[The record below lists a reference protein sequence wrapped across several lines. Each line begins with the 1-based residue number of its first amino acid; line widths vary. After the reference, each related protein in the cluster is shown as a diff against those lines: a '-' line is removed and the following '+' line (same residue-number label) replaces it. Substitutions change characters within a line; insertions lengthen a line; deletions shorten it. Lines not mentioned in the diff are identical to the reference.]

1 MTSCC
6 AVERMS
12 RRHSLVLWLA
22 GQEAKPAEVQK
33 EEAAAAVKVQA
44 IMRGRNQRQGTGPSG
59 SVPKAMGGC
68 RGSGGPAQL
77 AMRAAAA
84 QRKEERKAAQSLLG
98 DFVLDTTPEALTPAQ
113 QLAKILKKDGARVM
127 DLFRSWD
134 ADSSGKVDRK
144 EFRKAIAMLGLTG
157 VSRDEVDDLFDGW
170 GGGDG
175 SIDFKELAALLRN
188 KPPPQH
194 RPASAAPT
202 LVQVGPGGS
211 WVESPRDNPPYYTG
225 RGRPYSAMGS
235 HRPRPLSAAGMPFEV
250 HPEYHKSMSL
260 KGPRPMT
267 ASMARAKKGF
277 EHQVAAEGRLSS
289 HNPSFVSSWKKP
301 PAPYVPSPAEWQSL
315 TPRPLSAA
323 QPYSTPYG
331 PPPPVD
337 FEASGGVGEL
347 HCARTPKPVMLS
359 TRPASARGSGSYD
372 HFLDAPRPS
381 SPRMRV
387 QKDAHFYY
395 PAPVCPSRPNP
406 KPNPNNP
413 DPNPH
418 PDPNPDSNPNPNQA
432 PEEWQLQSLGLGARS
447 PRAVEQG
454 NAGLPMGAG
463 DFALDYSAI
472 LSHKGVISSPR
483 PGSSASPRRQGSAQR
498 SRPRPAAPQPRAS
511 PVRWPQ
517 QPAPKVSSRP
527 RGPRTRPA
535 KVDGA
540 TAYGRPFTTYFLI
553 NA

>member
-1 MTSCC
+1 
-6 AVERMS
+6 MS
-12 RRHSLVLWLA
+12 KRQSLVLWLA
-22 GQEAKPAEVQK
+22 GQEAKPAVVQQ
-33 EEAAAAVKVQA
+33 EESAAAVKMQA
-44 IMRGRNQRQGTGPSG
+44 VIRGHATRQGTGPSG

-77 AMRAAAA
+77 AMRAAAEL
-84 QRKEERKAAQSLLG
+84 RREERKAAQSLLG
-98 DFVLDTTPEALTPAQ
+98 NFVLDTTPEALTPAQ

-134 ADSSGKVDRK
+134 ADSSGKVDRQ
-144 EFRKAIAMLGLTG
+144 EFRKAIVKLGLTG
-157 VSRDEVDDLFDGW
+157 VERDDVDDLFDEW
-170 GGGDG
+170 AGGDG
-175 SIDFKELAALLRN
+175 SIDFKELASLLRN

-202 LVQVGPGGS
+202 LVRVGPGGS

-225 RGRPYSAMGS
+225 RGRPYSTMGNA

-260 KGPRPMT
+260 KGSRPMT

-315 TPRPLSAA
+315 TPRPMSAA

-331 PPPPVD
+331 SPVD
-337 FEASGGVGEL
+337 LEDSEGAGGL
-347 HCARTPKPVMLS
+347 HCARTPKPVMIS

-395 PAPVCPSRPNP
+395 PAPP
-406 KPNPNNP
+406 
-413 DPNPH
+413 
-418 PDPNPDSNPNPNQA
+418 
-432 PEEWQLQSLGLGARS
+432 PEEWQLQSLGLGPRS
-447 PRAVEQG
+447 PRVAEPG
-454 NAGLPMGAG
+454 NGGLPMVDLA
-463 DFALDYSAI
+463 DYSAI

-483 PGSSASPRRQGSAQR
+483 RSSSSPRRQGSAQR

-517 QPAPKVSSRP
+517 QPEPKISSRP